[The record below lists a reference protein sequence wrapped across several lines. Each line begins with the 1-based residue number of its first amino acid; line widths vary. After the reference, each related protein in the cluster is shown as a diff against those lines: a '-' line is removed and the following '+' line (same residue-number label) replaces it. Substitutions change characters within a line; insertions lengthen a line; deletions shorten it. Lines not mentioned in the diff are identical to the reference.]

1 MTNVKLLFY
10 PLFFKEIHFSRLDE
24 EHSVHKLR
32 SRKVQL
38 SELNSDYSWSTAS

>member
-1 MTNVKLLFY
+1 MSNYYSIRYFLKN
-10 PLFFKEIHFSRLDE
+10 E